1 MLVEKTR
8 NPEKIITEKMETKP
22 DSSPTQ
28 AQPGGKL
35 AAGSAGSPVHLPIT
49 LGTELIAEI
58 VNLNLRIRSV
68 LAGMDGVRF
77 LLIKL
82 SPNDLMGTFRSE
94 MVTMSPVIVKFQFKD
109 TVYSFNSEVLNI
121 VSNPCKL
128 MFLAYPSKVEEFKV
142 RPDSRHECVLPAMAM
157 LNNEILEMVIVDIS
171 REGCQCFIKASGARG
186 EALNALIHVDTDL
199 DIRAQF
205 PGTEERFRFTG
216 KVRSISKDVDRIKI
230 GVMFEKVSPDVK
242 AKIEGFIALISEV
255 KA

>member
-1 MLVEKTR
+1 
-8 NPEKIITEKMETKP
+8 METKSNNP
-22 DSSPTQ
+22 PSQTHTERQQVDRS
-28 AQPGGKL
+28 
-35 AAGSAGSPVHLPIT
+35 AASPVHLPIT

-68 LAGMDGVRF
+68 LAGMDGGRF

-94 MVTMSPVIVKFQFKD
+94 MVTRSPVIVKFQYKD

-128 MFLAYPSKVEEFKV
+128 MFLAYPSKVEEFKA

-157 LNNEILEMVIVDIS
+157 LDNEILDMVIVDIS

-186 EALNALIHVDTDL
+186 EALNALIRVDTDL

-230 GVMFEKVSPDVK
+230 GVMFEKISPEVK
-242 AKIEGFIALISEV
+242 AKIDGFIALISEV
-255 KA
+255 KTKG

>member
-1 MLVEKTR
+1 MDPKS
-8 NPEKIITEKMETKP
+8 
-22 DSSPTQ
+22 DSPPTQ
-28 AQPGGKL
+28 AHTGVQH
-35 AAGSAGSPVHLPIT
+35 ADGSAGSSVDLPIT

-68 LAGMDGVRF
+68 LAGMDGNRF

-94 MVTMSPVIVKFQFKD
+94 MVTRSPVIVKFQYED

-157 LNNEILEMVIVDIS
+157 LDNEIIEMVVIDIS
-171 REGCQCFIKASGARG
+171 REGCQCVIKASGARG
-186 EALNALIHVDTDL
+186 EALNARIHVNTDL

-216 KVRSISKDVDRIKI
+216 KVRNIGKGADTITI
-230 GVMFEKVSPDVK
+230 GVMFEKVSPEVK
-242 AKIEGFIALISEV
+242 AKIDGFIALISEV
-255 KA
+255 RA

>member
-1 MLVEKTR
+1 MD
-8 NPEKIITEKMETKP
+8 TKP

-28 AQPGGKL
+28 AHTGVQHTDV
-35 AAGSAGSPVHLPIT
+35 SAGASVHLPIT

-68 LAGMDGVRF
+68 LAGMDGNRF

-94 MVTMSPVIVKFQFKD
+94 MVTRSPVIVKFQYKD
-109 TVYSFNSEVLNI
+109 TVYSFDSEVLNI

-157 LNNEILEMVIVDIS
+157 LDNEIIEMVVIDIS
-171 REGCQCFIKASGARG
+171 REGCQCVIKAPGARG
-186 EALNALIHVDTDL
+186 EALNARIHVNTDL
-199 DIRAQF
+199 DIRARF

-216 KVRSISKDVDRIKI
+216 KVRNISKGADTITI

-242 AKIEGFIALISEV
+242 AKIDGFIALISEV
-255 KA
+255 RTKG